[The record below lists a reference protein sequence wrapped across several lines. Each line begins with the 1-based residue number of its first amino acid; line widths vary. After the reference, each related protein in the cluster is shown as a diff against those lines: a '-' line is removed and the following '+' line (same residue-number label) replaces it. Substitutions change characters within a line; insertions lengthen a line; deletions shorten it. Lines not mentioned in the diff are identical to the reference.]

1 MKISVFGLGYVGTIS
16 AACLAQMG
24 HEVIGVDVNPNKIG
38 MIAHGQSP
46 VMEAEIGEII
56 AEQTKQQRLTATADG
71 AWAFARTDLS
81 LICVGTPGKENGSI
95 DLTYVQRIFEE
106 IGDYLSSKSSFHW
119 IVLRSTVLP
128 GTTEQSLIPILEKKS
143 GKSAGKDFGVCF
155 NPEFLREGSSVW
167 DFFNPPK
174 TVIGLLNLSD
184 ASPLLALYESLP
196 APVIKTSIRDAELVK
211 YLDNVFHALKIC
223 FANEIG
229 RVCQALKVDSHEL
242 MNIFIQDTKLNISP
256 MYLKPGFAFGGS
268 CLPKDTRALLYMAK
282 TLDLELPLL
291 QAILPSNEVQ
301 LQEGLRLILKT
312 KKKKVGLLG
321 LSFKEG
327 TDDLRESPLVLL
339 AETLLGKGLD
349 LRIYDPQ
356 VFLGNLCGTNKDFIE
371 RIIPHLGQLLTL
383 DLEEL
388 VARAE
393 VIVIGSK
400 IPGLQALWGLIRDD
414 QIIIDLVRPS
424 PGEKSTAGNYQ
435 GISW

>member
-16 AACLAQMG
+16 AACLAQLG
-24 HEVIGVDVNPNKIG
+24 HEVIGVDVNPNKVR
-38 MIAHGQSP
+38 MIEQGQSP
-46 VMEAEIGEII
+46 VMEAEVGRII
-56 AEQTKQQRLTATADG
+56 AEQTKAQRLKATDKG
-71 AWAFARTDLS
+71 AWAFARTNLS
-81 LICVGTPGKENGSI
+81 LVCVGTPGKDNGAI
-95 DLTYVQRIFEE
+95 DLTYVRRVFEE
-106 IGDYLSSKSSFHW
+106 MGDYLSSKPHFHW

-128 GTTEQSLIPILEKKS
+128 GTTEQTLIPILEEKS

-174 TVIGLLNLSD
+174 TVIGLLTSHDNPPMLS
-184 ASPLLALYESLP
+184 LYESLS
-196 APVIKTSIRDAELVK
+196 APVIKTSIREAELVK

-229 RVCQALKVDSHEL
+229 KVCQALKVDSHAL

-282 TLDLELPLL
+282 SLDLELPVL
-291 QAILPSNEVQ
+291 QAILPSNEAQ
-301 LQEGLRLILKT
+301 LREGLRLILKT

-339 AETLLGKGLD
+339 AETLLGKGFD

-356 VFLGNLCGTNKDFIE
+356 VFLGNLFGTNKDFIE
-371 RIIPHLGQLLTL
+371 RIIPHLGQLLTQ
-383 DLEEL
+383 DLEGL
-388 VARAE
+388 LTHAE

-400 IPGLQALWGLIRDD
+400 IQGVSSLRDSLRDD
-414 QIIIDLVRPS
+414 QEIIDLVRAFPENR
-424 PGEKSTAGNYQ
+424 GFKGRYQ
-435 GISW
+435 GLSW

>member
-1 MKISVFGLGYVGTIS
+1 L
-16 AACLAQMG
+16 G
-24 HEVIGVDVNPNKIG
+24 HEVIGVDVNPNKVR
-38 MIAHGQSP
+38 MIEQGQSP
-46 VMEAEIGEII
+46 VMEADVARII
-56 AEQTKQQRLTATADG
+56 PEQTKAQRLKATDNG
-71 AWAFARTDLS
+71 AWAFARTNLS
-81 LICVGTPGKENGSI
+81 LICVGTPGKDNGAI
-95 DLTYVQRIFEE
+95 DLTYVRRVFEE
-106 IGDYLSSKSSFHW
+106 MGDYLSSKPTFHW

-128 GTTEQSLIPILEKKS
+128 GTTEQTLIPILEEKS

-174 TVIGLLNLSD
+174 TVIGLLTSHD
-184 ASPLLALYESLP
+184 DPPLLSLYESLP
-196 APVIKTSIRDAELVK
+196 APVIKTSIREAELVK

-229 RVCQALKVDSHEL
+229 KVCQALKVDSHAL

-282 TLDLELPLL
+282 SLDLELPVL
-291 QAILPSNEVQ
+291 QAILPSNEAQ
-301 LQEGLRLILKT
+301 LREGLRLILKT

-339 AETLLGKGLD
+339 AETLLGKGFD

-356 VFLGNLCGTNKDFIE
+356 VFLGNLFGTNKDFIE
-371 RIIPHLGQLLTL
+371 RIIPHLGQLLTQ
-383 DLEEL
+383 DLEGL
-388 VARAE
+388 LTHAE

-400 IPGLQALWGLIRDD
+400 IQEVSSLRDSLRDD
-414 QIIIDLVRPS
+414 QEIIDLVRAFPENWGLRGS
-424 PGEKSTAGNYQ
+424 YQ

>member
-16 AACLAQMG
+16 AACLAQLG
-24 HEVIGVDVNPNKIG
+24 HEVIGVDVNPNKVR
-38 MIAHGQSP
+38 MIEQGQSP
-46 VMEAEIGEII
+46 VMEAEIGRII
-56 AEQTKQQRLTATADG
+56 AEQTQGQRLKVTDNG
-71 AWAFARTDLS
+71 AWAFARTNLS
-81 LICVGTPGKENGSI
+81 LICVGTPGKDNGAI
-95 DLTYVQRIFEE
+95 DLTYVRRVFEDM
-106 IGDYLSSKSSFHW
+106 GDYLSSKSTFHW
-119 IVLRSTVLP
+119 IILRSTVLP
-128 GTTEQSLIPILEKKS
+128 GTTEQTLIPILEERS
-143 GKSAGKDFGVCF
+143 GKSVGKDFGVCF

-174 TVIGLLNLSD
+174 TVIGLLTSHDNP
-184 ASPLLALYESLP
+184 PLLSLYESLP
-196 APVIKTSIRDAELVK
+196 APVIKTSIREAELVK

-229 RVCQALKVDSHEL
+229 KVCQALKVDSHAL

-282 TLDLELPLL
+282 SLDLELPVL
-291 QAILPSNEVQ
+291 QAILPSNEAQ
-301 LQEGLRLILKT
+301 LREGLRLILKT

-339 AETLLGKGLD
+339 AETLLGKGFD

-356 VFLGNLCGTNKDFIE
+356 VFLGNLFGTNKDFIE
-371 RIIPHLGQLLTL
+371 RIIPHLGQLLTQ
-383 DLEEL
+383 DLEGL
-388 VARAE
+388 LTHAE

-400 IPGLQALWGLIRDD
+400 IQGISSLRDSLRDD
-414 QIIIDLVRPS
+414 QVIIDLVRAFPENRGLKG
-424 PGEKSTAGNYQ
+424 PYQ

>member
-16 AACLAQMG
+16 AACLAQLG
-24 HEVIGVDVNPNKIG
+24 HEVIGVDVNPNKVR
-38 MIAHGQSP
+38 MIEQGQSP
-46 VMEAEIGEII
+46 VMEADVARII
-56 AEQTKQQRLTATADG
+56 PEQTKAQRLKATDNG
-71 AWAFARTDLS
+71 AWAFARTNLS
-81 LICVGTPGKENGSI
+81 LICVGTPGKDNGAI
-95 DLTYVQRIFEE
+95 DLTYVRRVFEE
-106 IGDYLSSKSSFHW
+106 MGDYLSSKPTFHW

-128 GTTEQSLIPILEKKS
+128 GTTEQTLIPILEEKS

-174 TVIGLLNLSD
+174 TVIGLLTSHD
-184 ASPLLALYESLP
+184 DPPLLSLYESLP
-196 APVIKTSIRDAELVK
+196 APVIKTSIREAELVK

-229 RVCQALKVDSHEL
+229 KVCQALKVDSHAL

-282 TLDLELPLL
+282 SLDLELPVL
-291 QAILPSNEVQ
+291 QAILPSNEAQ
-301 LQEGLRLILKT
+301 LREGLRLILKT

-339 AETLLGKGLD
+339 AETLLGKGFD

-356 VFLGNLCGTNKDFIE
+356 VFLGNLFGTNKDFIE
-371 RIIPHLGQLLTL
+371 RIIPHLGQLLTQ
-383 DLEEL
+383 DLEGL
-388 VARAE
+388 LTHAE

-400 IPGLQALWGLIRDD
+400 IQEVSSLRDSLRDD
-414 QIIIDLVRPS
+414 QEIIDLVRAFPENWGLRGS
-424 PGEKSTAGNYQ
+424 YQ

>member
-24 HEVIGVDVNPNKIG
+24 HEVIGVDVNPAKIR
-38 MIAHGQSP
+38 MIGQGQAP
-46 VMEAEIGEII
+46 VMEAEIGRII
-56 AEQTKQQRLTATADG
+56 AEQTKLERFKATDDG
-71 AWAFARTDLS
+71 ARAFAQTDLS
-81 LICVGTPGKENGSI
+81 LICVGTPGKENGAI
-95 DLTYVQRIFEE
+95 DLTYVQRVFEE
-106 IGDYLSSKSSFHW
+106 IGDYLTSKVSFHW

-128 GTTEQSLIPILEKKS
+128 GTTEQALIPILEERS
-143 GKSAGKDFGVCF
+143 GKRAGKDFGVCF

-174 TVIGLLNLSD
+174 TVIGLLSPEDLP
-184 ASPLLALYESLP
+184 PLLDLYESLP
-196 APVIKTSIRDAELVK
+196 APVLKVSLREAELVK

-223 FANEIG
+223 FANEVG
-229 RVCQALKVDSHEL
+229 RICQTLKVDSHAL

-291 QAILPSNEVQ
+291 QAILPSNEAQ
-301 LQEGLRLILKT
+301 LQEGIRLILKT
-312 KKKKVGLLG
+312 GKKKVGLLG

-339 AETLLGKGLD
+339 AETLLGKGFD

-356 VFLGNLCGTNKDFIE
+356 VYLGNLCGTNKDFIE
-371 RIIPHLGQLLTL
+371 RLIPHLGQLLTQ

-388 VARAE
+388 LARAE

-400 IPGLQALWGLIRDD
+400 IPGLQDLWKMVRED
-414 QIIIDLVRPS
+414 QVIIDLVRPS
-424 PGEKSTAGNYQ
+424 DGERGPSGSYQ

>member
-1 MKISVFGLGYVGTIS
+1 LQMPRELIPIYIPSICCNSNKGGFMKISVFGLGYVGTIS

-38 MIAHGQSP
+38 MIAQGQSP

-56 AEQTKQQRLTATADG
+56 AEQMKQQRLTATADG

-184 ASPLLALYESLP
+184 APPLA
-196 APVIKTSIRDAELVK
+196 
-211 YLDNVFHALKIC
+211 
-223 FANEIG
+223 G
-229 RVCQALKVDSHEL
+229 
-242 MNIFIQDTKLNISP
+242 
-256 MYLKPGFAFGGS
+256 
-268 CLPKDTRALLYMAK
+268 
-282 TLDLELPLL
+282 PL
-291 QAILPSNEVQ
+291 
-301 LQEGLRLILKT
+301 
-312 KKKKVGLLG
+312 
-321 LSFKEG
+321 
-327 TDDLRESPLVLL
+327 
-339 AETLLGKGLD
+339 
-349 LRIYDPQ
+349 
-356 VFLGNLCGTNKDFIE
+356 
-371 RIIPHLGQLLTL
+371 
-383 DLEEL
+383 
-388 VARAE
+388 
-393 VIVIGSK
+393 
-400 IPGLQALWGLIRDD
+400 
-414 QIIIDLVRPS
+414 
-424 PGEKSTAGNYQ
+424 
-435 GISW
+435 